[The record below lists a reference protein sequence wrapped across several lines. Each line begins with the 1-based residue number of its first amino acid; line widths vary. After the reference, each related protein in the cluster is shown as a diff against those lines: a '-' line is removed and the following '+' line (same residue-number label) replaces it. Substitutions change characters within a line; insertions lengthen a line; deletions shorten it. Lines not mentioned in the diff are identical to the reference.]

1 MTGRTVLG
9 VALAGLAMFI
19 WGFISHVVLGLGE
32 AGIQNIPNESAM
44 RDAVRTNVQQP
55 GFYMIPGM
63 PDMAGQSKE
72 AKDAAQKEWEDKY
85 RAGPSGLLILQ
96 RNGLEAMDPAQLLT
110 ELASNIGCALVAALL
125 LMLASRSLASLG
137 SRVVFVALLGL
148 FAHLSIEV
156 SYWNWYGFP
165 TTYMLAML
173 ADQVIGAGIM
183 GVVLAL
189 MVKPPA
195 A

>member
-19 WGFISHVVLGLGE
+19 WGALSHMVLGLGE
-32 AGIQNIPNESAM
+32 AGIKNIPNESAM
-44 RDAVRTNVQQP
+44 VSAVRTNIDQS
-55 GFYMIPGM
+55 GFYFFPGM
-63 PDMAGQSKE
+63 PDASGKSKE
-72 AKDAAQKEWEDKY
+72 AKDAAEKEWTDKY
-85 RAGPSGLLILQ
+85 RAGPNGILIVQ
-96 RNGLEAMDPAQLLT
+96 TTGREPMDAAQLLT
-110 ELASNIGCALVAALL
+110 ELASNVGCALVAALL
-125 LMLASRSLASLG
+125 LMLAAGSLSSFGA
-137 SRVVFVALLGL
+137 RVVFVALLGL

-165 TTYMLAML
+165 ATYTWAAL

-189 MVKPPA
+189 FVRPSS
-195 A
+195 